1 MKTIINKILRFFEK
15 NGLLKIFIAFI
26 LLIASVLL
34 LKATSISILTAVFK
48 VIGVTSIIY
57 ILLTI
62 IIFLFAGIIDMLI
75 NKKKE

>member
-57 ILLTI
+57 ILLAI